1 MFPPTQIYSFISMSS
16 FAMEDNILKIFKLV
30 KSASENEVVKSMSV
44 NLIKLEFD
52 FFLIRK
58 RSFA

>member
-1 MFPPTQIYSFISMSS
+1 
-16 FAMEDNILKIFKLV
+16 MEDNILKIFKLV
-30 KSASENEVVKSMSV
+30 KSASDNEVVKSMSV

-58 RSFA
+58 PFVCLNKSKCVLTEDDSNI

>member
-1 MFPPTQIYSFISMSS
+1 
-16 FAMEDNILKIFKLV
+16 MEDNILKIFKLV
-30 KSASENEVVKSMSV
+30 KSASDNAVVKSISV